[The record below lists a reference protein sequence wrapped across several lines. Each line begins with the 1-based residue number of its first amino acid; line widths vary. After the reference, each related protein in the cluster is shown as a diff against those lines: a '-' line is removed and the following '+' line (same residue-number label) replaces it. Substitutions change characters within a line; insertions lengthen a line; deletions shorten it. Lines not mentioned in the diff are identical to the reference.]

1 MDLIYMN
8 ENREDIGV
16 LQDYNLDLAFGADEN
31 NFECQIQAKNHC
43 CKKDYMLYMEG
54 TEYGGI
60 VDGIG
65 VDTESNTVTYSG
77 RTWHGILSSKVILPL
92 MKGEQANKPTSKLP
106 DGCTE
111 IEYIESTGKQYIN
124 TLYVPKS
131 QNIKVKCVYSASS
144 IVGGVPFGG
153 GEANSYFPSYYQ
165 QSASTKPA
173 FWVGSGA
180 SLCAL
185 TVTAGAKTTVEVEA
199 NNGTLTAS
207 ANGGDAVTASY
218 GGKISTSYPAVIFAQ
233 KAGTADATQFSSMKL
248 YAFQLWDDGT
258 LVRDFVPCLDSFGT
272 PSLYDLIDGLFY
284 ANAGT
289 GSFNVG
295 TVVENTEDEEESDE
309 PVYDVEIHTQTSSGE
324 SNADRYLVISGDAHE
339 CIKYILHRCGLST
352 LFSVPDSAS
361 GITITS
367 YQFDRYIDTYK
378 GLKKMLASVDML
390 LQFSFIG
397 GMVIL
402 SATPKKDYSQNEEFD
417 SDLIDFDMHKQENK
431 VNHLICLGGGELEN
445 RLVRHLYVDADGNIS
460 ETQTFFGLEENAVVY
475 DYANVESEEE
485 LLKAGREYL
494 KELHDTD
501 SLAIDFEAEDD
512 LYNVGDIVGAIDN
525 VTGISIA
532 AEITKKIVTI
542 KNGRTNISYEVGD

>member
-65 VDTESNTVTYSG
+65 IDTESNTVTYSG

-92 MKGEQANKPTSKLP
+92 RSGETATSV
-106 DGCTE
+106 
-111 IEYIESTGKQYIN
+111 
-124 TLYVPKS
+124 TL
-131 QNIKVKCVYSASS
+131 
-144 IVGGVPFGG
+144 
-153 GEANSYFPSYYQ
+153 
-165 QSASTKPA
+165 
-173 FWVGSGA
+173 
-180 SLCAL
+180 
-185 TVTAGAKTTVEVEA
+185 
-199 NNGTLTAS
+199 
-207 ANGGDAVTASY
+207 
-218 GGKISTSYPAVIFAQ
+218 
-233 KAGTADATQFSSMKL
+233 AGTVNA
-248 YAFQLWDDGT
+248 Y
-258 LVRDFVPCLDSFGT
+258 
-272 PSLYDLIDGLFY
+272 LIL
-284 ANAGT
+284 
-289 GSFNVG
+289 
-295 TVVENTEDEEESDE
+295 
-309 PVYDVEIHTQTSSGE
+309 
-324 SNADRYLVISGDAHE
+324 SGDLHD
-339 CIKYILHRCGLST
+339 CIRFVINRCGLST

-361 GITITS
+361 GINITS
-367 YQFDRYIDTYK
+367 YQFDRYIDAYK
-378 GLKKMLASVDML
+378 GLKKMLASVNML
-390 LQFSFIG
+390 LQFSFSG

-402 SATPKKDYSQNEEFD
+402 SATPKNDYSQDEEFD

-445 RLVRHLYVDADGNIS
+445 RLVKHLYVDADSNIS
-460 ETQTFFGLEENAVVY
+460 ETQTFFGLEEYAEVY

-485 LLKAGREYL
+485 LLKAGRERL
-494 KELHDTD
+494 KELYDTD